1 VGEWRRGGG
10 RDSETR
16 ARAWPSSGREHLPEE
31 EEEGE
36 AVVAAVGIAGA
47 GDDQAATSAWNRSPN
62 GERRWGGWDMF
73 RFAGLGLMGLEYQVG
88 RPSPWAGC
96 SS

>member
-47 GDDQAATSAWNRSPN
+47 AARELNRVA
-62 GERRWGGWDMF
+62 EW
-73 RFAGLGLMGLEYQVG
+73 
-88 RPSPWAGC
+88 RPLLPRSHGKIR
-96 SS
+96 SF